1 MSTPPDISPGQL
13 SLAQARAALAHSK
26 HGLLTW
32 ADATDARTRAARATV
47 ARTAARGII
56 ASLGGLLA
64 FKLFRS
70 LRPGRPKPAIHRSTA
85 APSAP
90 PSSAPSAARGI
101 NWTSAARVGI
111 WAFPH
116 ALRLWQHHTQPPPAA
131 PPPTPK
137 PPHA

>member
-1 MSTPPDISPGQL
+1 MSIPPDISPGQL

-26 HGLLTW
+26 LGLLSW

-56 ASLGGLLA
+56 ASLGALLA
-64 FKLFRS
+64 FKLFRA
-70 LRPGRPKPAIHRSTA
+70 LRPGRTKPVTPRSTSA
-85 APSAP
+85 QGAP
-90 PSSAPSAARGI
+90 PSPSPARGI

-116 ALRLWQHHTQPPPAA
+116 ALRLWQHHTQPPPAPAAPA
-131 PPPTPK
+131 PPPPR
-137 PPHA
+137 A